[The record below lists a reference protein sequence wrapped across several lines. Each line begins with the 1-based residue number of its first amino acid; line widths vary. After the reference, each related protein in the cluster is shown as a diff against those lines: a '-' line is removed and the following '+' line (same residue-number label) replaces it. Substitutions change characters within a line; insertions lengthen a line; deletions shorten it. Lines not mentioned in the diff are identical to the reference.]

1 MLGLHC
7 YPQAFSCSEQGLLF
21 TCSVRASHWG
31 GFFCCSHVPCI
42 GRQIPNHWTT
52 REVLQTLLKLPHFI
66 IDDNRLTLCSFRLT
80 FLGLVSCLTD
90 MCFNNITNRQF
101 LTFIHSDIL
110 IPLGYLIW
118 LQQNSGTVTTTCILL
133 IRMKS
138 CIKEHIEGETGSFSD
153 FLFFFSLWW
162 KQFFPAIFH
171 F

>member
-1 MLGLHC
+1 MLAYLANLLLNTHVVGYAYIRVCVIHRHFLFVCLAVLGLHC

-52 REVLQTLLKLPHFI
+52 REVLQTLLKLPLFI

-80 FLGLVSCLTD
+80 FLGFVSCLTD

-110 IPLGYLIW
+110 IPLGYLI
-118 LQQNSGTVTTTCILL
+118 
-133 IRMKS
+133 
-138 CIKEHIEGETGSFSD
+138 
-153 FLFFFSLWW
+153 
-162 KQFFPAIFH
+162 
-171 F
+171 